1 MKLNQT
7 SESISCEGKPLIS
20 RLVEIYAVI
29 ARYDELSKLIYI
41 PSLISIPG
49 YFLSFSPLLLQ
60 PLPPT
65 SRPTALRT
73 INITLEPSSSHD
85 FLSFAYYRLNHVVIN
100 HNNFW
105 ISLTFRITDARH
117 MLRLSFK
124 PLTLDRFIL
133 LAINA
138 ADHMILHI

>member
-1 MKLNQT
+1 MLSTNFSLKAGFIV
-7 SESISCEGKPLIS
+7 SDC
-20 RLVEIYAVI
+20 
-29 ARYDELSKLIYI
+29 RYDELSKLIYI
-41 PSLISIPG
+41 PSSMVSIPG

-105 ISLTFRITDARH
+105 ISLTFRITDAHH
-117 MLRLSFK
+117 MLRLSSK

-133 LAINA
+133 LAITSA
-138 ADHMILHI
+138 GHMILHI